1 MKSYKEEIE
10 DIQTYINYLEDK
22 KFKLEAIQ
30 FYIRYLE
37 EIIY

>member
-1 MKSYKEEIE
+1 MKSYKDEID

-37 EIIY
+37 EKI

>member
-1 MKSYKEEIE
+1 MKSYKEEID

-22 KFKLEAIQ
+22 KFKLEAMQ

-37 EIIY
+37 EKI

>member
-1 MKSYKEEIE
+1 METYKEEID

-22 KFKLEAIQ
+22 KFKLVAMQ

-37 EIIY
+37 EK

>member
-1 MKSYKEEIE
+1 METYQEEID

-22 KFKLEAIQ
+22 KFKLAAMQ

-37 EIIY
+37 EKI